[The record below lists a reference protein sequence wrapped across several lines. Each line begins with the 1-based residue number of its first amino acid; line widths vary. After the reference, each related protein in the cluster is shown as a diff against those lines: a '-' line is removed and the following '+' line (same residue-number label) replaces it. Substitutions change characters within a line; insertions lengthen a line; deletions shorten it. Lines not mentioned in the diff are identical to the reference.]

1 MNDTLKFA
9 TSLITDAAYLFIAG
23 AIIFFYARQQYI
35 RSIVQAISGKDTKDY
50 AIVNRKVKKLGY
62 LILIMLICY
71 AVFILPMF
79 IDGYISGFANIKQT
93 NNITSVTRVLIMIA
107 VSISAVILGGN
118 TASWLVHDE
127 DYKDKLNNK

>member
-9 TSLITDAAYLFIAG
+9 TSLISDAAYLFIAG

-50 AIVNRKVKKLGY
+50 AIVNHKVKKLGWTIV
-62 LILIMLICY
+62 LLLICY
-71 AVFILPMF
+71 ALFVLPMF
-79 IDGYISGFANIKQT
+79 IDGYISDYANIKQIS
-93 NNITSVTRVLIMIA
+93 NITSATRITIMIV